1 MEFASGFIG
10 RQADI
15 AALFQRTFGASE
27 GPEEGKVIA
36 ALVTELMA
44 AAPQDAPYVF
54 TAQEGADLLGGIMF
68 TRLVYDQDPR
78 RVFLLSP
85 VAVAPEAQLKGVGQA
100 LIRHGLE
107 QLRADGADLVITYG
121 DPNYYS
127 RVGFRQISETVARAP
142 RKLSMPQGWQLCPLS
157 AQEVAPLKGGSRC
170 VPAFADP
177 GLW

>member
-10 RQADI
+10 QQADI

-27 GPEEGKVIA
+27 GPEEGKVIG

-44 AAPQDAPYVF
+44 AAPADAPLVF
-54 TAQEGADLLGGIMF
+54 TAHEGAGLLGGIMF

-85 VAVAPEAQLKGVGQA
+85 VAVAPEAQQKGVGQA

-121 DPNYYS
+121 DPNYYA
-127 RVGFRQISETVARAP
+127 RVGFQQIPETVAPAP
-142 RKLSMPQGWQLCPLS
+142 QRLSMPQGWQLCSLS
-157 AQEVAPLKGGSRC
+157 GQEVEPLKGNSRC
-170 VPAFADP
+170 APAFDDP
-177 GLW
+177 ALW